1 MDSGVRTFAIAD
13 LFLAQMLPSAFQL
26 VATAPDDYDA
36 VIALWNSCEG
46 VRANETREEFDR
58 ILERNPG
65 LSSVIRRGNE
75 LAAAVLCCH
84 DGRRGYL
91 YHLGVAPQF
100 RKLGLGRI
108 LVEHSL
114 AQLQALGIR
123 RCTIFLIADN
133 KPGEAFWTRTGWR
146 ERTDLKAFARDL
158 SP

>member
-1 MDSGVRTFAIAD
+1 MTNDIPPGFVLRAMT
-13 LFLAQMLPSAFQL
+13 
-26 VATAPDDYDA
+26 TDDYDA
-36 VIALWNSCEG
+36 VLSLWNSCEG
-46 VRANETREEFDR
+46 VRANETPEEFVR
-58 ILERNPG
+58 ILERNPA
-65 LSSVIRRGNE
+65 LSSVICRGDE

-91 YHLGVAPQF
+91 YHLGVAARF

-114 AQLQALGIR
+114 AQLKALGIR

-146 ERTDLKAFARDL
+146 ERIDLKAFARDL
-158 SP
+158 